1 MKSIA
6 DFGPMRERDQLEA
19 RDPKRKKMIL
29 EYKSTTPGLS
39 TSDIAVKAGCTLNYV
54 SRVLKAE
61 QLLQQRQQPHQAEVP
76 EAGHGAQE
84 SCESWFQRIVETNLL
99 DLKAALRTSLR
110 GNPQQIQR
118 WTTKVEAPSRIRHIT
133 ASELDANT
141 FPYDLSST
149 DTAERKRGSDWLRHH
164 FSGEKKS
171 SQGFV
176 IMDAHTGSD
185 GKQSEALFKALPT
198 LLDEPSYA
206 KEFKPIFQSLQE
218 KGEKTKGDAKRR
230 QAKMTE
236 LTKKAQLRVKEAT
249 YLLRRKGNSTNGS
262 AKQREAEQT
271 LVDVRKEYKLV
282 KEVIREMGL
291 GYNRISQAVSRS
303 PRVYGEGSARLR
315 GCACLHQEEQDR
327 SAGLPH
333 RTRRLWVDGQARLQ
347 APVQR
352 ALLRLSNR
360 LA

>member
-6 DFGPMRERDQLEA
+6 DFGPMRERDQLQA

-29 EYKSTTPGLS
+29 EYKSTTPSLS

-118 WTTKVEAPSRIRHIT
+118 WTTKVEDPSRIRHIT

-164 FSGEKKS
+164 FSGEKKC

-249 YLLRRKGNSTNGS
+249 YLLRRKGNSTKGS
-262 AKQREAEQT
+262 AKQIEAKRRESREAEQT

-291 GYNRISQAVSRS
+291 AYNRISQVA
-303 PRVYGEGSARLR
+303 E
-315 GCACLHQEEQDR
+315 
-327 SAGLPH
+327 
-333 RTRRLWVDGQARLQ
+333 
-347 APVQR
+347 
-352 ALLRLSNR
+352 
-360 LA
+360 

>member
-1 MKSIA
+1 
-6 DFGPMRERDQLEA
+6 MRERDQLQA

-29 EYKSTTPGLS
+29 EYKSTTPSLS

-84 SCESWFQRIVETNLL
+84 SCESWFQRIVDTNLL

-206 KEFKPIFQSLQE
+206 KEFKPVRSCLADQTPLCVFTDSELWGTIVEPCAWQFLVHREFME
-218 KGEKTKGDAKRR
+218 KEVQDFEVVRVCIKKNKTAVLDSRTAHAGSGWTGKPGCKRLYREHYYGFRTDLLEKKRDDPTKTDEFTTVYLCDADHFPIVCW
-230 QAKMTE
+230 
-236 LTKKAQLRVKEAT
+236 AQLGK
-249 YLLRRKGNSTNGS
+249 
-262 AKQREAEQT
+262 
-271 LVDVRKEYKLV
+271 
-282 KEVIREMGL
+282 
-291 GYNRISQAVSRS
+291 
-303 PRVYGEGSARLR
+303 
-315 GCACLHQEEQDR
+315 
-327 SAGLPH
+327 AGPIF
-333 RTRRLWVDGQARLQ
+333 
-347 APVQR
+347 APVCAAA
-352 ALLRLSNR
+352 ALTGLWTRE
-360 LA
+360 LAS

>member
-6 DFGPMRERDQLEA
+6 DFGPMRERDQLQA

-29 EYKSTTPGLS
+29 EYKSTTPSLS

-118 WTTKVEAPSRIRHIT
+118 WTTKVEDPSRIRHIT

-164 FSGEKKS
+164 FSGEKKC

-185 GKQSEALFKALPT
+185 GKQSEALFKVLPT

-236 LTKKAQLRVKEAT
+236 LTKKAQLRVEEAT
-249 YLLRRKGNSTNGS
+249 YLLRRKGNSTKGS
-262 AKQREAEQT
+262 AKQIEAKRRESREAEQT

-291 GYNRISQAVSRS
+291 AYNRISQVA
-303 PRVYGEGSARLR
+303 E
-315 GCACLHQEEQDR
+315 
-327 SAGLPH
+327 
-333 RTRRLWVDGQARLQ
+333 
-347 APVQR
+347 
-352 ALLRLSNR
+352 
-360 LA
+360 

>member
-6 DFGPMRERDQLEA
+6 DFGPMRERDQLQA

-29 EYKSTTPGLS
+29 EYKSTTPSLS

-118 WTTKVEAPSRIRHIT
+118 WTTKVEDPSRIRHIT

-149 DTAERKRGSDWLRHH
+149 DTAERKLGSDWLWHH

-236 LTKKAQLRVKEAT
+236 LTKKAQLRVEEAT
-249 YLLRRKGNSTNGS
+249 YLLRRKGNSTKGS
-262 AKQREAEQT
+262 AKQIEAKRRESREAEQT

-291 GYNRISQAVSRS
+291 AYNRISQVA
-303 PRVYGEGSARLR
+303 E
-315 GCACLHQEEQDR
+315 
-327 SAGLPH
+327 
-333 RTRRLWVDGQARLQ
+333 
-347 APVQR
+347 
-352 ALLRLSNR
+352 
-360 LA
+360 

>member
-1 MKSIA
+1 
-6 DFGPMRERDQLEA
+6 MRERDQLQA

-29 EYKSTTPGLS
+29 EYKSTTPSLS
-39 TSDIAVKAGCTLNYV
+39 TSDIAVKAGCTCNYV

-61 QLLQQRQQPHQAEVP
+61 QRLQQPLQQQQQPQKAEVP

-84 SCESWFQRIVETNLL
+84 SCESWFQRMVETNIL

-230 QAKMTE
+230 QAKMTD

-249 YLLRRKGNSTNGS
+249 YLLRRKGNSTKG
-262 AKQREAEQT
+262 
-271 LVDVRKEYKLV
+271 
-282 KEVIREMGL
+282 
-291 GYNRISQAVSRS
+291 
-303 PRVYGEGSARLR
+303 
-315 GCACLHQEEQDR
+315 
-327 SAGLPH
+327 
-333 RTRRLWVDGQARLQ
+333 
-347 APVQR
+347 
-352 ALLRLSNR
+352 
-360 LA
+360 